1 MAEFIFLLILHI
13 TVNKHGTVFLE
24 GHFIGKKV
32 IFDKKKRKKK
42 LEMRKITRGI

>member
-13 TVNKHGTVFLE
+13 NVNKHGTVFLG

-32 IFDKKKRKKK
+32 IFDKKKKSAR
-42 LEMRKITRGI
+42 EEEDN